1 MNIEGAEHLAIQG
14 MLETV
19 QLTQVLCVCCHVMT
33 SWPWRRKM
41 TAKEPKSAVQQF
53 LWKNRIEIVERL
65 EPHLPRYV
73 AHQVGG
79 YNQKLMRKAAS

>member
-1 MNIEGAEHLAIQG
+1 
-14 MLETV
+14 
-19 QLTQVLCVCCHVMT
+19 
-33 SWPWRRKM
+33 M